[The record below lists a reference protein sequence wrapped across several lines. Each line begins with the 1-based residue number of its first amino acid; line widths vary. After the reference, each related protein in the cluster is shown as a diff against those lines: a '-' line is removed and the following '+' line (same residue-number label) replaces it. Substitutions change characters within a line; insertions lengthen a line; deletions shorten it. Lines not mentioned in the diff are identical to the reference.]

1 MKQIKSKE
9 RTRKG
14 IIKLS
19 KKNERENRPKIEKIN
34 WPKIGSLQKFNKF
47 ENQWDYLRKKER
59 KHKLLISMNKGELL
73 QILKY
78 LRDDAK
84 IL

>member
-47 ENQWDYLRKKER
+47 ENQ
-59 KHKLLISMNKGELL
+59 
-73 QILKY
+73 
-78 LRDDAK
+78 
-84 IL
+84 